1 MGMVEAKCK
10 RCGQTFFKYPSCTK
24 KYCSSLCRRKSM
36 AGANN
41 PAYLGGK
48 VLDTNLFVE
57 VQRLRREKELLQQR
71 VKELECLLK

>member
-1 MGMVEAKCK
+1 
-10 RCGQTFFKYPSCTK
+10 
-24 KYCSSLCRRKSM
+24 M